1 MRNIGQLRGSVTAL
15 VTPFS
20 NGALDLGSLARLCE
34 RQIAGGTVAL
44 VICGTTG
51 EAPALSPTEHVQAI
65 RVAVSAAGNR
75 APVIAGCS
83 AASTDATVCLAVAAA
98 RYGASALLCAPPAY
112 VKPTQDGIVA
122 HMRAISDAA
131 DLPIMLYDVPSRVGV
146 SIADATIARLFDA
159 GIIFALKDATADLS
173 RSLRLRS
180 LCGEALLQM
189 SGDDATAA
197 AYRATGGSG
206 CVSVTANV
214 TPALC
219 AALHRAWDD
228 GDLIGFGEL
237 RDLLHP
243 LNAALFMESNPIP
256 VKAALEALSVC
267 SGELRLPLTPASAA
281 TRERLAR
288 LLPAI
293 VRAEEAAMPKP
304 RFVVAV

>member
-1 MRNIGQLRGSVTAL
+1 MRNLGQLRGSVTAL
-15 VTPFS
+15 VTPFRDGS
-20 NGALDLGSLARLCE
+20 LDLAGLARLCE
-34 RQIAGGTVAL
+34 RQIAGGTAAL

-51 EAPALSPTEHVQAI
+51 EAPALSATEQVQAI
-65 RVAVSAAGNR
+65 RVAVSAAGDR
-75 APVIAGCS
+75 VPVIAGCS
-83 AASTDATVCLAVAAA
+83 AASTEVTVCLAVAAA

-112 VKPTQDGIVA
+112 VKPTQDGIIA

-131 DLPIMLYDVPSRVGV
+131 DLPIMLYDVPGRVGV
-146 SIADATIARLFDA
+146 SIADTTAARLFDA

-173 RSLRLRS
+173 RPPRLRS

-189 SGDDATAA
+189 SGDDATGA
-197 AYRATGGSG
+197 AYRAMGGSG

-243 LNAALFMESNPIP
+243 LHAALFMESNPMP
-256 VKAALEALSVC
+256 VKAALEALSLC
-267 SGELRLPLTPASAA
+267 SGEVRLPLTPASAV

-293 VRAEEAAMPKP
+293 IRAEEAAAPKP
-304 RFVVAV
+304 RLAIAV